1 MILILKANQMFLK
14 CFHDNTIIIFHDS
27 VNIAL
32 ILVPGCDFFCLKCVQ
47 FPLSFIYVIKLN
59 KVHFSVGTVIVHFLD
74 KPYQEINFKCHLS
87 SVLLCK

>member
-32 ILVPGCDFFCLKCVQ
+32 ILVPACDFFCLKFVQ

-59 KVHFSVGTVIVHFLD
+59 KVHFSLGTVIIHSLD
-74 KPYQEINFKCHLS
+74 KPYQEINFKWDLS